1 MEIDSEAVEE
11 ERRRS
16 KQKDPESMTKK
27 ELEELIHKLTKKMNK
42 AASDLNFELA
52 AELRDEVK
60 QLKITLRDYDK

>member
-1 MEIDSEAVEE
+1 
-11 ERRRS
+11 
-16 KQKDPESMTKK
+16 MTKK